1 MEGLKA
7 RLSLLEALVSTLTGG
22 DAVGPQVTGVRGRPE
37 SGLQEAL
44 NQAVAEKNLLQGE
57 KERLERE
64 LGGLQRRM
72 EEMRRET
79 EKLRNKPCPPQ
90 NPMVPPRPSPSLQN
104 SGLTRP
110 AGGKRYTQS
119 TTHSQCYHKNV
130 QCRKSYFDLQIF
142 CCTGCTF
149 T

>member
-22 DAVGPQVTGVRGRPE
+22 DAVGPQVTGVRAKPE

-44 NQAVAEKNLLQGE
+44 NRAVAEKNLLLGE

-64 LGGLQRRM
+64 LGGLQRRV

-90 NPMVPPRPSPSLQN
+90 SPMVPPRPSPSLQN
-104 SGLTRP
+104 GDLTRP
-110 AGGKRYTQS
+110 AGGKRSTQS
-119 TTHSQCYHKNV
+119 TTHSQSYHKNV
-130 QCRKSYFDLQIF
+130 PCTKSYFYLQIF